1 MCAQGYT
8 TSAPG
13 ETLALVEYMRQDASV
28 ECGTAEHDSITRLAI
43 GFVVIWP
50 VGSLVLYSALLLAC
64 YKPLQAK
71 SPNALTKATAFLH
84 REYKRNWYWWEAA
97 DLARKLFLTGFV
109 LLVAEEEDS
118 FVRLVVAVLVCS
130 CYAVAIALVQ
140 PYKRFEDNI
149 LAVVPLRP
157 IPHALCACLCCSSQH
172 TLGSPW
178 PVHHPPHTRPS
189 HCSHSEPNGRGS
201 HCRPPASSSSS
212 SSSVPAGPPSS
223 STSSCDSPG
232 TSRGSRPPPSSAS
245 GLRMDW

>member
-1 MCAQGYT
+1 MI
-8 TSAPG
+8 
-13 ETLALVEYMRQDASV
+13 
-28 ECGTAEHDSITRLAI
+28 SIDI
-43 GFVVIWP
+43 M
-50 VGSLVLYSALLLAC
+50 VLYSALLLAC

-149 LAVVPLRP
+149 LAVVRPSPNPTRPLRLLVLQLSAHAWIAVASP
-157 IPHALCACLCCSSQH
+157 SPTPHAPFPLQSL
-172 TLGSPW
+172 
-178 PVHHPPHTRPS
+178 
-189 HCSHSEPNGRGS
+189 
-201 HCRPPASSSSS
+201 
-212 SSSVPAGPPSS
+212 
-223 STSSCDSPG
+223 
-232 TSRGSRPPPSSAS
+232 
-245 GLRMDW
+245 

>member
-1 MCAQGYT
+1 MRAQGYT

-28 ECGTAEHDSITRLAI
+28 ECGTDEHDSITRLAI

-84 REYKRNWYWWEAA
+84 REYKMNWYWWEAA

-149 LAVVPLRP
+149 LAVVRPSPNPTRPLRLLVLQLSA
-157 IPHALCACLCCSSQH
+157 HAWIAVA
-172 TLGSPW
+172 SPS
-178 PVHHPPHTRPS
+178 PTPHTPFPLQS
-189 HCSHSEPNGRGS
+189 
-201 HCRPPASSSSS
+201 
-212 SSSVPAGPPSS
+212 
-223 STSSCDSPG
+223 
-232 TSRGSRPPPSSAS
+232 
-245 GLRMDW
+245 L

>member
-1 MCAQGYT
+1 MRAQGYT

-28 ECGTAEHDSITRLAI
+28 ECGTDEHDSITRLAI

-149 LAVVPLRP
+149 LAVVRP
-157 IPHALCACLCCSSQH
+157 
-172 TLGSPW
+172 SPT
-178 PVHHPPHTRPS
+178 PHTPFPLQS
-189 HCSHSEPNGRGS
+189 
-201 HCRPPASSSSS
+201 
-212 SSSVPAGPPSS
+212 
-223 STSSCDSPG
+223 
-232 TSRGSRPPPSSAS
+232 
-245 GLRMDW
+245 L

>member
-1 MCAQGYT
+1 MVVPGASHKQTSPPPTPTPLACVDVRAQGYI

-13 ETLALVEYMRQDASV
+13 ETLALVEYMR
-28 ECGTAEHDSITRLAI
+28 HDSITRLAI

-130 CYAVAIALVQ
+130 CYAVVIALIQ

-149 LAVVPLRP
+149 LAVVRPSPNPTRPLRLLVLQLSA
-157 IPHALCACLCCSSQH
+157 HAWIAVA
-172 TLGSPW
+172 SPS
-178 PVHHPPHTRPS
+178 PTPHTPFPLQS
-189 HCSHSEPNGRGS
+189 
-201 HCRPPASSSSS
+201 
-212 SSSVPAGPPSS
+212 
-223 STSSCDSPG
+223 
-232 TSRGSRPPPSSAS
+232 
-245 GLRMDW
+245 L